1 MAINQDDLLKELL
14 EDFRIEAE
22 EHLSSID
29 EGLIELEKSGEDP
42 DQTVLER
49 VYRET
54 HSLKGA
60 ARAVNLPDTEK
71 LCMLMENIMS
81 VLKNGEGIL
90 FDSLFDVMHKSVD
103 SLRLMLS
110 NLKDSGKEK
119 KLPNLTLLL
128 KNLDFIHKEV
138 LDKGK
143 TGQETIKNNILST
156 EKLDVIE
163 DEKNSSE
170 EVPKL
175 NEVPKR
181 NDAENET
188 IRISSVKL
196 NKILAQS
203 EDFIAIKTTLAFY
216 KSELAEIKSKNKDER
231 LEYLYGDLT
240 RFIHVA
246 NRMIDDIIIDVKST
260 LLLPFSTILNIVPRI
275 VRDLAR
281 DNGKEIEVEIK
292 GDFYEIDKRILEDL
306 KDPLIHLI
314 RNCADHGIES
324 VNERLAAGKKSTG
337 KIWITISKDA
347 DAKLSVLINDDG
359 GGIKIEKVVKSAI
372 KNNIVDH
379 ERASQM
385 SPHEKMNLIFASGV
399 SSSDMIT
406 EISGRG
412 LGMAIVAEKI
422 CNLGGVISVDST
434 EGKGTSFSIKI
445 PQTIATFRGLLVTS
459 CEHQF
464 LVPSIFI
471 EKVIGVSDGDVINS
485 GHRASVI
492 ISGDHV
498 GLMDLGSSLGLSDFD
513 KSDSRIKP
521 ALILNSNNKRM
532 AFKVDKI
539 IEEIEGIVKPLGKQ
553 LKKVKK
559 ITGVTMVG
567 NGVLIPVINVSEL
580 IEGATGGEQGGLS
593 TNAKLSSTLDQKQR
607 ILIVEDSITVRSML
621 KSIVESAGYETVV
634 AVDGVDA
641 YSKLQEDTFD
651 AVVTDIEMPNM
662 NGFELTS
669 KIKGDSRYSEIPV
682 ILVTTLESPKD
693 MQRGMDAGA
702 NAYIVKGSF
711 EKSNLTDTIRRLI

>member
-138 LDKGK
+138 LAKGK
-143 TGQETIKNNILST
+143 SGQVEINNNTLNSK
-156 EKLDVIE
+156 KLGVIE
-163 DEKNSSE
+163 DESNPSE
-170 EVPKL
+170 KTPKT

-216 KSELAEIKSKNKDER
+216 KSELAEIKSKIKDDR

-337 KIWITISKDA
+337 KICITISKDA

>member
-103 SLRLMLS
+103 SLRVMLS

-128 KNLDFIHKEV
+128 KNLEFIHKEV
-138 LDKGK
+138 LAKGK
-143 TGQETIKNNILST
+143 SGQVEINNNTLNSK
-156 EKLDVIE
+156 KLGVIE
-163 DEKNSSE
+163 DESNPSE
-170 EVPKL
+170 KTPKT

-216 KSELAEIKSKNKDER
+216 KSELAEIKSKIKDDR

>member
-1 MAINQDDLLKELL
+1 M
-14 EDFRIEAE
+14 
-22 EHLSSID
+22 
-29 EGLIELEKSGEDP
+29 
-42 DQTVLER
+42 
-49 VYRET
+49 
-54 HSLKGA
+54 
-60 ARAVNLPDTEK
+60 
-71 LCMLMENIMS
+71 
-81 VLKNGEGIL
+81 
-90 FDSLFDVMHKSVD
+90 
-103 SLRLMLS
+103 
-110 NLKDSGKEK
+110 
-119 KLPNLTLLL
+119 
-128 KNLDFIHKEV
+128 
-138 LDKGK
+138 
-143 TGQETIKNNILST
+143 
-156 EKLDVIE
+156 
-163 DEKNSSE
+163 
-170 EVPKL
+170 
-175 NEVPKR
+175 
-181 NDAENET
+181 
-188 IRISSVKL
+188 
-196 NKILAQS
+196 
-203 EDFIAIKTTLAFY
+203 
-216 KSELAEIKSKNKDER
+216 
-231 LEYLYGDLT
+231 
-240 RFIHVA
+240 
-246 NRMIDDIIIDVKST
+246 
-260 LLLPFSTILNIVPRI
+260 
-275 VRDLAR
+275 
-281 DNGKEIEVEIK
+281 
-292 GDFYEIDKRILEDL
+292 
-306 KDPLIHLI
+306 I

-337 KIWITISKDA
+337 KICITISKDA

>member
-138 LDKGK
+138 LAKGK

-337 KIWITISKDA
+337 KICITISKDA

-359 GGIKIEKVVKSAI
+359 GGIKIEKVVKS
-372 KNNIVDH
+372 
-379 ERASQM
+379 
-385 SPHEKMNLIFASGV
+385 
-399 SSSDMIT
+399 
-406 EISGRG
+406 
-412 LGMAIVAEKI
+412 
-422 CNLGGVISVDST
+422 
-434 EGKGTSFSIKI
+434 
-445 PQTIATFRGLLVTS
+445 
-459 CEHQF
+459 
-464 LVPSIFI
+464 
-471 EKVIGVSDGDVINS
+471 
-485 GHRASVI
+485 
-492 ISGDHV
+492 
-498 GLMDLGSSLGLSDFD
+498 
-513 KSDSRIKP
+513 
-521 ALILNSNNKRM
+521 
-532 AFKVDKI
+532 
-539 IEEIEGIVKPLGKQ
+539 
-553 LKKVKK
+553 
-559 ITGVTMVG
+559 
-567 NGVLIPVINVSEL
+567 
-580 IEGATGGEQGGLS
+580 
-593 TNAKLSSTLDQKQR
+593 
-607 ILIVEDSITVRSML
+607 
-621 KSIVESAGYETVV
+621 
-634 AVDGVDA
+634 
-641 YSKLQEDTFD
+641 
-651 AVVTDIEMPNM
+651 
-662 NGFELTS
+662 
-669 KIKGDSRYSEIPV
+669 
-682 ILVTTLESPKD
+682 
-693 MQRGMDAGA
+693 
-702 NAYIVKGSF
+702 
-711 EKSNLTDTIRRLI
+711 

>member
-1 MAINQDDLLKELL
+1 MGLNQDDLLKELL

-22 EHLSSID
+22 EHLTSID
-29 EGLIELEKSGEDP
+29 EGLIELEKSGENP
-42 DQTVLER
+42 DKSVLER

-60 ARAVNLPDTEK
+60 ARAVNLADTER
-71 LCMLMENIMS
+71 LCMFMENVMS

-110 NLKDSGKEK
+110 NLKESGKER
-119 KLPNLTLLL
+119 KLPNLPLLI
-128 KNLDFIHKEV
+128 KNLEFIHNE
-138 LDKGK
+138 LLSQGK
-143 TGQETIKNNILST
+143 SQQ
-156 EKLDVIE
+156 
-163 DEKNSSE
+163 EKNI
-170 EVPKL
+170 
-175 NEVPKR
+175 NEVAVPEKSEANDIPKR
-181 NDAENET
+181 IDSESET
-188 IRISSVKL
+188 IRISSTKL
-196 NKILAQS
+196 NKILTQS

-216 KSELAEIKSKNKDER
+216 KSELADIKAKIKDDKI
-231 LEYLYGDLT
+231 EYLYGDLT

-246 NRMIDDIIIDVKST
+246 NRMIDDLIIDVKST

-281 DNGKEIEVEIK
+281 DHGKEIAVEIK
-292 GDFYEIDKRILEDL
+292 GEHFEIDKRILEEL

-324 VNERLAAGKKSTG
+324 VKERLAAGKKSTG
-337 KIWITISKDA
+337 KIRITITKDA
-347 DAKLSVLINDDG
+347 DAKLSVSIEDDG
-359 GGIKIEKVVKSAI
+359 GGIRTEKVVKSAI
-372 KNNIVDH
+372 KNNILDN

-385 SPHEKMNLIFASGV
+385 TSHEKINLIFASGV

-422 CNLGGVISVDST
+422 CNLGGTVSVDST

-445 PQTIATFRGLLVTS
+445 PQTIATFRGLLITS
-459 CEHQF
+459 CEQQF
-464 LVPSIFI
+464 LIPSIFI
-471 EKVIGVSDGDVINS
+471 EKVIGVTDGDIINS

-498 GLMDLGSSLGLSDFD
+498 GLMDLGTSLGLTASD
-513 KSDSRIKP
+513 KSDSKMKP
-521 ALILNSNNKRM
+521 ALILTSNNKRM

-539 IEEIEGIVKPLGKQ
+539 IEEVEGIVKPLGKQ
-553 LKKVKK
+553 LKTVNK

-567 NGVLIPVINVSEL
+567 NGVLIPVVNVSEL
-580 IEGATGGEQGGLS
+580 IEGSTGGEHGGLS
-593 TNAKLSSTLDQKQR
+593 RNNSMSTSLDQKQK

-621 KSIVESAGYETVV
+621 KSIVESTGYETVV

-641 YSKLQEDTFD
+641 YIKLQEQSFD

-693 MQRGMDAGA
+693 MQKGMDAGA

>member
-81 VLKNGEGIL
+81 VLKNGEGSL

-110 NLKDSGKEK
+110 NLKESGKEK

-128 KNLDFIHKEV
+128 KNLEFIHKEV
-138 LDKGK
+138 LAKGK
-143 TGQETIKNNILST
+143 SGQVEINNNTLNSK
-156 EKLDVIE
+156 KLGVIE
-163 DEKNSSE
+163 DESNPSE
-170 EVPKL
+170 KTPKT
-175 NEVPKR
+175 NEVPKK

-188 IRISSVKL
+188 IRISSLKL

-216 KSELAEIKSKNKDER
+216 KSELAEIKSKIKDDR

>member
-103 SLRLMLS
+103 SLRVMLS

-138 LDKGK
+138 LAKGK

-216 KSELAEIKSKNKDER
+216 KSELAEIKSKIKDDR

-337 KIWITISKDA
+337 KICITISKDA

>member
-110 NLKDSGKEK
+110 NLKESGKEK

-128 KNLDFIHKEV
+128 KNLEFIHKEV
-138 LDKGK
+138 LAKGK

-216 KSELAEIKSKNKDER
+216 KSELAEIKSKIKDDR

>member
-128 KNLDFIHKEV
+128 KNLEFIHKEV
-138 LDKGK
+138 LAKGK
-143 TGQETIKNNILST
+143 SGQVEINNNTLNSK
-156 EKLDVIE
+156 KLGVIE
-163 DEKNSSE
+163 DESNPSE
-170 EVPKL
+170 KTPKT

-216 KSELAEIKSKNKDER
+216 KSELAEIKSKIKDDR

>member
-110 NLKDSGKEK
+110 NLKESGKEK

-128 KNLDFIHKEV
+128 KNLEFIHKEV
-138 LDKGK
+138 LAKGK
-143 TGQETIKNNILST
+143 SGQVEINNNTLNSK
-156 EKLDVIE
+156 KLGVIE
-163 DEKNSSE
+163 DESNPSE
-170 EVPKL
+170 KTSKTNEIPK
-175 NEVPKR
+175 K

-188 IRISSVKL
+188 IRISSLKL

-216 KSELAEIKSKNKDER
+216 KSELAEIKSKIKDDR

>member
-138 LDKGK
+138 LAKGK

-337 KIWITISKDA
+337 KICITISKDA